1 MYVYK
6 NTFTYGFLIRILLEV
21 LLPYEPVCP
30 SSVGCWL
37 KSYFHA
43 PIGAMVSYG
52 YCVTAF
58 GRLYFYILKGQTDE
72 KLIQMNE
79 YILGDT
85 RYVLR
90 ILL

>member
-1 MYVYK
+1 MV
-6 NTFTYGFLIRILLEV
+6 FTAI
-21 LLPYEPVCP
+21 
-30 SSVGCWL
+30 
-37 KSYFHA
+37 
-43 PIGAMVSYG
+43 
-52 YCVTAF
+52 VTAF
-58 GRLYFYILKGQTDE
+58 DRLYSYILKGQTDE